1 MGDADKHGRTRMSLL
16 GHGLTRMARMA
27 RILFFHLRVG
37 SINRVGVSLARSSI
51 AEAAEQAEKTKG
63 SLRAP

>member
-1 MGDADKHGRTRMSLL
+1 MSLL
-16 GHGLTRMARMA
+16 GHGLTRMAR
-27 RILFFHLRVG
+27 ILFFHLRVV